1 PQTVFRDGYETSLTG
16 RMLLLSPA
24 VWNGVSTAGTAR
36 DMARRQLTVTVNTTI
51 HETVAA
57 FIDLLRLATLT
68 ELQERHLEQARE
80 NEALAR
86 RLFEVGRYSEADVLR
101 WNVEVAQRNSELY
114 EQRRGVRMAALAL
127 ENLMNVEPRGTTR
140 PAPGLPPR
148 LRDEIDRFRNMSDES
163 WERFLA
169 RSLED
174 VVAGNPQLLVL
185 EATER
190 LAELD
195 HRGSLTNFLP
205 SVVVSGSY
213 GWQNN
218 DTVELDG
225 EKAWSVTA
233 ALSMPV
239 FTSLDNFSERQRTKA
254 RLRETRA
261 GVADGRRQLLLSA
274 EAARSAILSST
285 AQLDLAEAGLASARR
300 SYEIQDNRYR
310 LGRLSNLEWV
320 DANLALQDAEQR
332 RTSAYYDLV
341 LAIAD
346 YYQSRGE
353 MTSLLRS
360 GSGEEGR

>member
-1 PQTVFRDGYETSLTG
+1 MISSPLSRLARLVWPVALMLAVVSPASGRNSAGGILTLHQAVARSLAENHKISAARHAEEATVWARRRAVSQLLPSISVESSYTRLDEETVARANAIGREITFFLPDSTGELRPVTIEIPQTVFRDGYETSLTG

-101 WNVEVAQRNSELY
+101 WNVEVAKRNSELY
-114 EQRRGVRMAALAL
+114 EQRRGVRLAALAL

-140 PAPGLPPR
+140 PAPELPPR
-148 LRDEIDRFRNMSDES
+148 LSAEIDRFRNMSDES
-163 WERFLA
+163 WERFLS
-169 RSLED
+169 RPLED

-213 GWQNN
+213 GWQ
-218 DTVELDG
+218 
-225 EKAWSVTA
+225 
-233 ALSMPV
+233 
-239 FTSLDNFSERQRTKA
+239 
-254 RLRETRA
+254 
-261 GVADGRRQLLLSA
+261 
-274 EAARSAILSST
+274 
-285 AQLDLAEAGLASARR
+285 
-300 SYEIQDNRYR
+300 
-310 LGRLSNLEWV
+310 
-320 DANLALQDAEQR
+320 
-332 RTSAYYDLV
+332 
-341 LAIAD
+341 
-346 YYQSRGE
+346 
-353 MTSLLRS
+353 
-360 GSGEEGR
+360 